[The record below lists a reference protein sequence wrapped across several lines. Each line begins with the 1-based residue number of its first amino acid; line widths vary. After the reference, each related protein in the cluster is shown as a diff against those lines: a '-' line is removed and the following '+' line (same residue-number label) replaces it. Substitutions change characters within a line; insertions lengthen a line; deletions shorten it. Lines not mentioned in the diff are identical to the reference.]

1 MRKVSAALIIFH
13 VLAYELAH
21 IYTYSYGAAANPA
34 PVAIGWLY
42 FEAISQNCPA
52 DELYAQ
58 AAEFIDDFEPSFAY
72 YWRRCS
78 HLPKTPTAEAIT
90 VVSQAFSG
98 QMPDWFYDTF
108 QKADGSLDYAKL
120 WTAIKDSSP
129 LTREIVVPGLRNVFG
144 GYCSEQAI
152 WDDMFAGEY
161 WNRLSQIDQP
171 WRDGG
176 C

>member
-1 MRKVSAALIIFH
+1 MSAALILFTPWPMNWLMSILTGH
-13 VLAYELAH
+13 
-21 IYTYSYGAAANPA
+21 GALANPA

-42 FEAISQNCPA
+42 FESIEGCAGS
-52 DELYAQ
+52 ELYAET
-58 AAEFIDDFEPSFAY
+58 AEFIDPDFGGNRF
-72 YWRRCS
+72 YWRRCP

-108 QKADGSLDYAKL
+108 QKADGSLDYIKL
-120 WTAIKDSSP
+120 WTAVKDSSYGAQE
-129 LTREIVVPGLRNVFG
+129 RMVPMLRDAFG
-144 GYCSEQAI
+144 GYCSNQIVWDTTFSFERFEQPPLA
-152 WDDMFAGEY
+152 
-161 WNRLSQIDQP
+161 QP